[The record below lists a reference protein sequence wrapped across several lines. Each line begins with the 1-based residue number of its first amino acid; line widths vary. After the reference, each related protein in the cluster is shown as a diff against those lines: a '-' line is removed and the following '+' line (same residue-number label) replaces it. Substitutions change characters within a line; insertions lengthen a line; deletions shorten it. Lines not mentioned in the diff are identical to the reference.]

1 MSSSKAG
8 QNAFSTRG
16 ITLTCEARSKLHILA
31 TDSSQPQLG
40 LKTSEYQWLT
50 QHGSH
55 IVHSAWPLSGS
66 RPMSAF
72 ASQFKVIRNLFDLA
86 RDIAIHRRV
95 VRFQMVSSLSVV
107 GHAKE
112 SLVPEGRARMDSVLP
127 LGYAEAK
134 WVCKQMLDKTLEEKL
149 RSTARLQKGP

>member
-1 MSSSKAG
+1 
-8 QNAFSTRG
+8 
-16 ITLTCEARSKLHILA
+16 
-31 TDSSQPQLG
+31 
-40 LKTSEYQWLT
+40 
-50 QHGSH
+50 
-55 IVHSAWPLSGS
+55 
-66 RPMSAF
+66 MSAF
-72 ASQFKVIRNLFDLA
+72 VSQFQVMRNLFDLA

-112 SLVPEGRARMDSVLP
+112 SLVPENRSRINSVLP
-127 LGYAEAK
+127 SGYAEAK

>member
-1 MSSSKAG
+1 
-8 QNAFSTRG
+8 
-16 ITLTCEARSKLHILA
+16 
-31 TDSSQPQLG
+31 
-40 LKTSEYQWLT
+40 
-50 QHGSH
+50 
-55 IVHSAWPLSGS
+55 
-66 RPMSAF
+66 MSAF
-72 ASQFKVIRNLFDLA
+72 VSQFQVMRNLFDLA